1 MKNIILL
8 TISFFWFFTPLF
20 AQKPLI
26 ISDTVSSI
34 RVCEY
39 ASLFRDVSQ
48 KMSFEEV
55 QKQKFVP
62 VNAPAFQYAFS
73 KDVFW
78 FRFQINNQS
87 RLNQNNWYIVWSD
100 ALKDH
105 VDLYVQ
111 QPDGKVQIQY
121 GGMLTPHVKKKYQ
134 GQLPVFR
141 LGLLPKNQDLTYYV
155 RLQAD
160 ESVVGQLTLMTHQVY
175 IDQVSTSLAP
185 IWMEI
190 GIQLLRVL
198 YNIILALYIRNT
210 SFRWYAFHT
219 VIVTLSVLGS
229 MGLIGA
235 YLSDIPW
242 LAKVLNSGFYQLM
255 PATYTLFM
263 YSLLN
268 VPLNFPK
275 LRWVFLGVIGLS
287 IGQVL
292 ATFGWPRTYLLEFN
306 NYLFI
311 FTEVLLISTTLYA
324 IVKQVVFNKYL
335 LIPCF
340 ITLVPFLFLNLQA
353 LGVINFSW
361 TYPLIYFTNFIEIL
375 ALSLVLGRIIKATEH
390 EKIQTEK
397 ALITEKLEADKLIE
411 LDHLKTRFFTNIS
424 HEFRTPLTLLTGP
437 LEELQQKYPKDTL
450 IPMMR
455 RNVSRLHSL
464 INQLLDLSKLEAK
477 ELKIETKE
485 GDIAQ
490 FLFYIFASFESL
502 AQSKK
507 LQFNFTQS
515 HLSFMA
521 GFDADK
527 IEKIVTNLLS
537 NAFKFTP
544 VNGRVMVTVEYSP
557 SPPTPNGGEKRNSPI
572 GGWGRVVR
580 HYDRYV
586 GTAARAIITIADNG
600 IGIDSQRLPRIFDRF
615 YQIDDGSQRNYE
627 GTGIGLA
634 LVKELVDL
642 HKGRIEVESEVNKRT
657 IFRVELPL
665 VEAQTNENKAVV
677 LPTLLPDLSKEII
690 PEEAPSAQVNDLLP
704 VLLIVED
711 NPDLRHYLQQMFS
724 PYYHIIQAKDGQE
737 GLETALQVVPDIV
750 VSDLMM
756 PRLDGFG
763 LCQALKSDQRTSHI
777 PFILL
782 TAKASLSDRLEGLGL
797 GADDYLQKPFNKEEL
812 LVRVKNL
819 LQQRAALRQKF
830 GLLPPDVPII
840 APSGTQTVPQRLD
853 AEFMDKV
860 RNAVEAH
867 LGESGFEVEDL
878 CKELGMSRTNLHR
891 KLKAL
896 TDSSAT
902 EFMRKLRLERATQL
916 LREGKHSVSE
926 VAYQVG
932 FESLSYFS
940 KSFQDEWGVSP
951 SEYARKEAPQ

>member
-1 MKNIILL
+1 MKNVTLLIIN
-8 TISFFWFFTPLF
+8 IFWFFTPLF
-20 AQKPLI
+20 SQKPLI

-55 QKQKFVP
+55 QQQKFLDVNKP
-62 VNAPAFQYAFS
+62 VFQYPFS
-73 KDVFW
+73 EDVFW
-78 FRFQINNQS
+78 FRLQIQNES
-87 RLNQNNWYIVWSD
+87 LANQNNWYLAWD
-100 ALKDH
+100 DGLKEH
-105 VDLYVQ
+105 VDVYVP
-111 QPDGKVQIQY
+111 QPNGSYQIQR
-121 GGMLTPHVKKKYQ
+121 GGLLTPSSVKAYS
-134 GQLPVFR
+134 GPFPLYRIGFLP
-141 LGLLPKNQDLTYYV
+141 PQKNTTIYV
-155 RLQAD
+155 RIEDSEAI
-160 ESVVGQLTLMTHQVY
+160 SGTLTLYSHQAY
-175 IDQVSTSLAP
+175 IDEIPDKLA
-185 IWMEI
+185 ITWLVI
-190 GIQLLRVL
+190 GLQLLRVL
-198 YNIILALYIRNT
+198 YNIVLARYVKNT
-210 SFRWYAFHT
+210 SFRWYSFHT

-229 MGLIGA
+229 FGIIGNA
-235 YLSDIPW
+235 LSDYPSI
-242 LAKVLNSGFYQLM
+242 AGVANAAFYQLM
-255 PATYTLFM
+255 PATYTLFIF
-263 YSLLN
+263 SLLN
-268 VPLNFPK
+268 VPKNYPK
-275 LRWVFLGVIGLS
+275 LRWLFLLIIAASVIQVFANFLV
-287 IGQVL
+287 
-292 ATFGWPRTYLLEFN
+292 PRSYILEFN
-306 NYLFI
+306 NYLFLA
-311 FTEVLLISTTLYA
+311 TEFLLIGTTLNA
-324 IVKQVVFNKYL
+324 LQRKIPFNAYL

-340 ITLVPFLFLNLQA
+340 ITLVPFVFLNLQT
-353 LGVINFSW
+353 LGYIYFSW
-361 TYPLIYFTNFIEIL
+361 IYPMIYLTNFLEIFTLSFVIGKVIE
-375 ALSLVLGRIIKATEH
+375 ATEK
-390 EKIQTEK
+390 EKIQSEK
-397 ALITEKLEADKLIE
+397 ALITEKLEAEKLVE

-424 HEFRTPLTLLTGP
+424 HEFRTPLTLLTSP

-455 RNVSRLHSL
+455 RNVSRLQSL

-490 FLFYIFASFESL
+490 FLSYIFASFESL

-544 VNGRVMVTVEYSP
+544 ANGRVTVTVEYSP
-557 SPPTPNGGEKRNSPI
+557 PAPGGGAIPFSLS
-572 GGWGRVVR
+572 GGWGAV
-580 HYDRYV
+580 
-586 GTAARAIITIADNG
+586 ITVFDNG

-615 YQIDDGSQRNYE
+615 YQIDDSSQRNYE

-657 IFRVELPL
+657 TFRVELPL
-665 VEAQTNENKAVV
+665 VEAQTSQHKAVV

-690 PEEAPSAQVNDLLP
+690 PEQTSSSSINDSLP

-737 GLETALQVVPDIV
+737 GLETSLQVVPDII

-756 PRLDGFG
+756 PRMDGFG
-763 LCQALKSDQRTSHI
+763 LCQTLKSDQRTSHI

-830 GLLPPDVPII
+830 SLMAPVLPIE
-840 APSGTQTVPQRLD
+840 PSSEPTVPQRLD
-853 AEFMDKV
+853 TEFIHKV
-860 RNAVEAH
+860 RGVVEAH

-902 EFMRKLRLERATQL
+902 EFMRKLRLERAAQL

-940 KSFQDEWGVSP
+940 KTFQEIYGISP
-951 SEYARKEAPQ
+951 SDYAHKT

>member
-1 MKNIILL
+1 MKLKLIAIKIIF
-8 TISFFWFFTPLF
+8 IGCQQLF
-20 AQKPLI
+20 AQNKI
-26 ISDTVSSI
+26 IIQDNVSSLPLSQFTE
-34 RVCEY
+34 V
-39 ASLFRDVSQ
+39 FRDPTQV
-48 KMSFEEV
+48 MSFAEV
-55 QKQKFVP
+55 QKQKFEP
-62 VNAPAFQYAFS
+62 VKAPSFQYAFS

-275 LRWVFLGVIGLS
+275 LRWVFLGVICLS

-292 ATFGWPRTYLLEFN
+292 AAFGWPRTYLLEFN

-324 IVKQVVFNKYL
+324 IVKQVAFNKYL

-353 LGVINFSW
+353 LGAINFSW

-375 ALSLVLGRIIKATEH
+375 ALSLVLGRIIKATEQ

-397 ALITEKLEADKLIE
+397 ALFTEKLEADKLIE

-437 LEELQQKYPKDTL
+437 LEELQQKYPKEIL
-450 IPMMR
+450 LPMMR
-455 RNVSRLHSL
+455 RNVSRLQSL

-477 ELKIETKE
+477 ELQIETKE
-485 GDIAQ
+485 GDMAQ
-490 FLFYIFASFESL
+490 FLSYIFASFESL
-502 AQSKK
+502 AQNRQ
-507 LQFNFTQS
+507 LHFNISQS
-515 HLSFMA
+515 HSTFIVS
-521 GFDADK
+521 FDADK

-544 VNGRVMVTVEYSP
+544 VNGRVTVTVEYSP
-557 SPPTPNGGEKRNSPI
+557 SPPTPNRGEKRNSPI

-580 HYDRYV
+580 HCD
-586 GTAARAIITIADNG
+586 AARATITISDNG

-615 YQIDDGSQRNYE
+615 YQADDSSQRSYE

-642 HKGRIEVESEVNKRT
+642 HKGRIEVQSELNKGT
-657 IFRVELPL
+657 TFKVELPL
-665 VEAQTNENKAVV
+665 AEAQQSQNVAVV
-677 LPTLLPDLSKEII
+677 LPALLPDLSKEIS
-690 PEEAPSAQVNDLLP
+690 PKEEAPSAPVNDSLP

-711 NPDLRHYLQQMFS
+711 NPDLRQYLQQMFS
-724 PYYHIIQAKDGQE
+724 PYYHIIQANDGQE
-737 GLETALQVVPDIV
+737 GLETALKVVPDIV

-830 GLLPPDVPII
+830 GLLPSDLPII
-840 APSGTQTVPQRLD
+840 APSSTQTVPQRLD

-860 RNAVEAH
+860 RSAVEAH

-902 EFMRKLRLERATQL
+902 EFMRKLRLERAAQL